1 MEDQVQSSLIVKTFP
16 VGPLQCNCT
25 LIGNPQSGQAI
36 LIDPGGD
43 SEMLL
48 QELSEHQLQ
57 LVEILHTHAHLD
69 HFLASGKIKEATGAK
84 LSLHQEDSFLWDML
98 EDQCRMFG
106 IPYEPAPPPDHWL
119 EHEEETLLQGCCLH
133 TPGHTPGSMSFLF
146 EEEKLLIAG
155 DTLFQGSIGR
165 TDLWG
170 GDFNTIETSIREV
183 LYKLDEATT
192 VITGHGA
199 STTIGREIR
208 TNAFVRG

>member
-16 VGPLQCNCT
+16 VGPLKCNST

-84 LSLHQEDSFLWDML
+84 LSLHQEDSFSGTCWKINAACSVFPMNPRPRL
-98 EDQCRMFG
+98 
-106 IPYEPAPPPDHWL
+106 
-119 EHEEETLLQGCCLH
+119 
-133 TPGHTPGSMSFLF
+133 
-146 EEEKLLIAG
+146 
-155 DTLFQGSIGR
+155 
-165 TDLWG
+165 
-170 GDFNTIETSIREV
+170 
-183 LYKLDEATT
+183 
-192 VITGHGA
+192 ITGLSMRRKPCFRDA
-199 STTIGREIR
+199 ACTP
-208 TNAFVRG
+208 RGTLQVQ

>member
-84 LSLHQEDSFLWDML
+84 THCIKMIRFSGTCWKINAACSVFPMNPRPRLIIGLSMRRKPCFRDAACTPRGTLWV
-98 EDQCRMFG
+98 Q
-106 IPYEPAPPPDHWL
+106 
-119 EHEEETLLQGCCLH
+119 
-133 TPGHTPGSMSFLF
+133 
-146 EEEKLLIAG
+146 
-155 DTLFQGSIGR
+155 
-165 TDLWG
+165 
-170 GDFNTIETSIREV
+170 
-183 LYKLDEATT
+183 
-192 VITGHGA
+192 
-199 STTIGREIR
+199 
-208 TNAFVRG
+208 

>member
-1 MEDQVQSSLIVKTFP
+1 MENQVQSSLLVKTFP

-98 EDQCRMFG
+98 EDQCSMFG
-106 IPYEPAPPPDHWL
+106 IPYEPAVRSAKERWRGDLCGSYIFAMTQKYHPP
-119 EHEEETLLQGCCLH
+119 
-133 TPGHTPGSMSFLF
+133 
-146 EEEKLLIAG
+146 
-155 DTLFQGSIGR
+155 
-165 TDLWG
+165 
-170 GDFNTIETSIREV
+170 
-183 LYKLDEATT
+183 
-192 VITGHGA
+192 
-199 STTIGREIR
+199 
-208 TNAFVRG
+208 

>member
-25 LIGNPQSGQAI
+25 PIGNPQSGQAI

-84 LSLHQEDSFLWDML
+84 LSL
-98 EDQCRMFG
+98 
-106 IPYEPAPPPDHWL
+106 
-119 EHEEETLLQGCCLH
+119 
-133 TPGHTPGSMSFLF
+133 
-146 EEEKLLIAG
+146 
-155 DTLFQGSIGR
+155 
-165 TDLWG
+165 
-170 GDFNTIETSIREV
+170 N
-183 LYKLDEATT
+183 
-192 VITGHGA
+192 
-199 STTIGREIR
+199 
-208 TNAFVRG
+208 

>member
-1 MEDQVQSSLIVKTFP
+1 MDVTDLISKKAKTTTAFQKELMRKALMRKPVSRSSKITLPPESEEESKKRFLMEDQVQSSLIVKTFP

-84 LSLHQEDSFLWDML
+84 LSLHQ
-98 EDQCRMFG
+98 
-106 IPYEPAPPPDHWL
+106 
-119 EHEEETLLQGCCLH
+119 
-133 TPGHTPGSMSFLF
+133 
-146 EEEKLLIAG
+146 
-155 DTLFQGSIGR
+155 
-165 TDLWG
+165 
-170 GDFNTIETSIREV
+170 
-183 LYKLDEATT
+183 
-192 VITGHGA
+192 
-199 STTIGREIR
+199 
-208 TNAFVRG
+208 

>member
-25 LIGNPQSGQAI
+25 LIGNPQSGHAI

-43 SEMLL
+43 FEMLL

-98 EDQCRMFG
+98 EDQCGMFG
-106 IPYEPAPPPDHWL
+106 IPYEPVPPPDH
-119 EHEEETLLQGCCLH
+119 
-133 TPGHTPGSMSFLF
+133 
-146 EEEKLLIAG
+146 
-155 DTLFQGSIGR
+155 
-165 TDLWG
+165 
-170 GDFNTIETSIREV
+170 
-183 LYKLDEATT
+183 
-192 VITGHGA
+192 
-199 STTIGREIR
+199 
-208 TNAFVRG
+208 

>member
-98 EDQCRMFG
+98 EDQCR
-106 IPYEPAPPPDHWL
+106 H
-119 EHEEETLLQGCCLH
+119 
-133 TPGHTPGSMSFLF
+133 
-146 EEEKLLIAG
+146 
-155 DTLFQGSIGR
+155 
-165 TDLWG
+165 
-170 GDFNTIETSIREV
+170 
-183 LYKLDEATT
+183 
-192 VITGHGA
+192 
-199 STTIGREIR
+199 
-208 TNAFVRG
+208 VRYSL

>member
-69 HFLASGKIKEATGAK
+69 HFLASGKIKEATGAFTASRGFV
-84 LSLHQEDSFLWDML
+84 SL
-98 EDQCRMFG
+98 
-106 IPYEPAPPPDHWL
+106 
-119 EHEEETLLQGCCLH
+119 
-133 TPGHTPGSMSFLF
+133 GHAGRSMQDVWFSL
-146 EEEKLLIAG
+146 
-155 DTLFQGSIGR
+155 
-165 TDLWG
+165 
-170 GDFNTIETSIREV
+170 
-183 LYKLDEATT
+183 
-192 VITGHGA
+192 
-199 STTIGREIR
+199 
-208 TNAFVRG
+208 